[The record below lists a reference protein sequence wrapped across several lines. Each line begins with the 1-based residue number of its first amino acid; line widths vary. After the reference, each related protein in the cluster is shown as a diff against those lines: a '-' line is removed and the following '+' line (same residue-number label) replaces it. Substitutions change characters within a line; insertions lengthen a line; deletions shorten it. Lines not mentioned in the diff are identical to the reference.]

1 MSIRGL
7 VDSKQGHYPESVRRV
22 RRTARASGLTVP
34 GQCSPSF
41 GSSMDSHCFLWWL
54 VGFFGFLFSSFTH
67 IANCPKGNTSEAPSS
82 QGPQTTAVN
91 SNGAAQASP
100 WCSRSASMSSVL
112 LSECRAAKA
121 TPQGWAELLS
131 HSFPPKAEAERVP
144 FLPKSWSPA
153 ESFCPPSQARG
164 PQKERKEGGHS
175 PCFQKTSFLGTPCD
189 QAEKNLITCLSGAGE
204 SSHTSSPKAGP

>member
-7 VDSKQGHYPESVRRV
+7 VDSKQGHYPESVHRV
-22 RRTARASGLTVP
+22 RRTTRVSRLTVP

-67 IANCPKGNTSEAPSS
+67 IANCPKGNTPEAPSS
-82 QGPQTTAVN
+82 QGSQTTAVN

-100 WCSRSASMSSVL
+100 WCSRSASMPSVL

-144 FLPKSWSPA
+144 FLPKA
-153 ESFCPPSQARG
+153 
-164 PQKERKEGGHS
+164 
-175 PCFQKTSFLGTPCD
+175 
-189 QAEKNLITCLSGAGE
+189 GAQL
-204 SSHTSSPKAGP
+204 KASAHLHK